1 MILNNVCFPV
11 ILYIGFSLIQI
22 IIDFY
27 NKLFNKALL
36 KFIIMIIFGLIIN
49 MLCNIGLQVI
59 AWIIVLIPF
68 LYLTL
73 VTTLIFKIFSNKDN
87 NYFQS
92 NHIDLSNADLS
103 NNITSEKD
111 ISYNELVNDNI
122 DRINRDLI
130 RNVFYYKTDKYFNLK
145 FDEKNIYD
153 LSKNPYK
160 YNLIYKLLNES
171 VNSKYIDLIYNKQLF
186 NYLIPQKYI
195 DALNVKINN
204 NINRN
209 YNNKLRNYYI
219 LDSNNYIPCPSNEN
233 PTSFFRKTGF
243 NCYDLNQNT
252 INEQNIDSNNSLKI
266 RTIID
271 YK

>member
-49 MLCNIGLQVI
+49 MLCSTGLQVI

-130 RNVFYYKTDKYFNLK
+130 RNVFYYKTDKYFNLN

-153 LSKNPYK
+153 LSRNPP
-160 YNLIYKLLNES
+160 KL
-171 VNSKYIDLIYNKQLF
+171 V
-186 NYLIPQKYI
+186 
-195 DALNVKINN
+195 
-204 NINRN
+204 
-209 YNNKLRNYYI
+209 
-219 LDSNNYIPCPSNEN
+219 
-233 PTSFFRKTGF
+233 
-243 NCYDLNQNT
+243 
-252 INEQNIDSNNSLKI
+252 
-266 RTIID
+266 
-271 YK
+271 

>member
-49 MLCNIGLQVI
+49 MLCSTGLQVI

-73 VTTLIFKIFSNKDN
+73 VTTLIFKIFSNKKN

-130 RNVFYYKTDKYFNLK
+130 RNVFYYKTDKYFNLN

-153 LSKNPYK
+153 LSRNPP
-160 YNLIYKLLNES
+160 KL
-171 VNSKYIDLIYNKQLF
+171 V
-186 NYLIPQKYI
+186 
-195 DALNVKINN
+195 
-204 NINRN
+204 
-209 YNNKLRNYYI
+209 
-219 LDSNNYIPCPSNEN
+219 
-233 PTSFFRKTGF
+233 
-243 NCYDLNQNT
+243 
-252 INEQNIDSNNSLKI
+252 
-266 RTIID
+266 
-271 YK
+271 